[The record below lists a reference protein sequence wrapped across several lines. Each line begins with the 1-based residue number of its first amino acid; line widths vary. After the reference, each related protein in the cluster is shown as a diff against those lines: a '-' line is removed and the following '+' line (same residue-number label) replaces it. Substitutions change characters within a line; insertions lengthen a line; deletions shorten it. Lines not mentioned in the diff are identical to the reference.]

1 MYNTKIIILYI
12 LLVAFVIIS
21 MGFCGYAGASAGFN
35 KVSENAKER
44 PTAYIDTTKRL
55 DDYMITAIVDDTTV
69 TALNIIDGKRY
80 TLTVSSTYQNESFSY
95 MVKKSKPDNDDII
108 ITAVTPLVETK
119 TVSDAETDTLAAVDK
134 RSSCNCGCD
143 CCNGKRT

>member
-1 MYNTKIIILYI
+1 MYNTKIII

-21 MGFCGYAGASAGFN
+21 MGFWGYAGASAGFN

-108 ITAVTPLVETK
+108 ITAVTPLAETE
-119 TVSDAETDTLAAVDK
+119 TVSDAETDTLATVDK
-134 RSSCNCGCD
+134 RSSCDCGCD
-143 CCNGKRT
+143 CCNSKRT

>member
-1 MYNTKIIILYI
+1 MYNTKIIILMVAIAI
-12 LLVAFVIIS
+12 LL
-21 MGFCGYAGASAGFN
+21 MGFWGYAGASAGFN
-35 KVSENAKER
+35 KVSENAKEK

-108 ITAVTPLVETK
+108 ITAVTPLAETE

-134 RSSCNCGCD
+134 RSSCDCDCD
-143 CCNGKRT
+143 CCNSKRT

>member
-1 MYNTKIIILYI
+1 MYNTKAIILI
-12 LLVAFVIIS
+12 FAFAIIS
-21 MGFCGYAGASAGFN
+21 MGFVVYANISAGFN
-35 KVSENAKER
+35 EIGESVRKR

-69 TALNIIDGKRY
+69 TALNVIDGKRY

-95 MVKKSKPDNDDII
+95 MVKKPKPDNDDMI
-108 ITAVTPLVETK
+108 ITAATPLAETE
-119 TVSDAETDTLAAVDK
+119 TVSDTETVTSAAVDK
-134 RSSCNCGCD
+134 RSSCDCGCD

>member
-1 MYNTKIIILYI
+1 MYNTKIIILMVAMAI
-12 LLVAFVIIS
+12 LLI
-21 MGFCGYAGASAGFN
+21 GFWVYAGASANFN

-108 ITAVTPLVETK
+108 ITAVTPLAETE

-134 RSSCNCGCD
+134 QSFCNCGCD
-143 CCNGKRT
+143 CCNSKRT

>member
-1 MYNTKIIILYI
+1 MYSTKIII

-21 MGFCGYAGASAGFN
+21 MGFWGYAGASAGFN
-35 KVSENAKER
+35 KTGESAKER

-69 TALNIIDGKRY
+69 TALNVIDGKRY

-95 MVKKSKPDNDDII
+95 MVKKPKPDNDDII
-108 ITAVTPLVETK
+108 ITAATPLAE

-134 RSSCNCGCD
+134 RSSCDCGYD
-143 CCNGKRT
+143 CCNSKRT

>member
-1 MYNTKIIILYI
+1 MYNTKIIII
-12 LLVAFVIIS
+12 LVAFVIIS
-21 MGFCGYAGASAGFN
+21 MGFWGYAGASAGFN
-35 KVSENAKER
+35 KTSESAKER

-69 TALNIIDGKRY
+69 TALNVIDGKRY

-95 MVKKSKPDNDDII
+95 MVKKPKPDNDDII
-108 ITAVTPLVETK
+108 ITAATPLAE

-134 RSSCNCGCD
+134 RSSCDCGYD
-143 CCNGKRT
+143 CCNSKRT